1 VRRIVACRW
10 LSARTVFRAALAA
23 AIPAKAAPAA
33 ALTANSTAASVPCVA
48 IRHLAIEASEKAERV
63 PARPRRGIAHAGSR
77 KHARVAG
84 DGACVQRAHHQ
95 ASGGM
100 TMARNQQ
107 DAQKS
112 QTQENQ
118 SAGNTEGS
126 AQRAGQRGEQQRQ
139 IDVNRENGGT
149 TGTQVAGTG
158 ARSSPA
164 RQGAGGMTGGR
175 GQLQSSILP
184 ALMAN
189 PALMTRAFMS
199 NPFAFADA
207 MSQEMDRLFS
217 TAGGD
222 LVTTG
227 RQGSGRGPMQWVP
240 AMEIRQRDDGLVI
253 HADLPGLSPDDV
265 HVELEN
271 GVLTIS
277 GERRESSE
285 DRQEGRYHSERSY
298 GAFSRS
304 IALPENIDEE
314 QVNARFENGVL
325 EVTVPVPQQQQQRGR
340 RVPIQS
346 GASQQRGQQNT
357 SQQSASQ
364 QNASQQTGSQQRGAQ
379 QGSSQQTS
387 HQTGAETATR

>member
-1 VRRIVACRW
+1 
-10 LSARTVFRAALAA
+10 
-23 AIPAKAAPAA
+23 
-33 ALTANSTAASVPCVA
+33 
-48 IRHLAIEASEKAERV
+48 
-63 PARPRRGIAHAGSR
+63 
-77 KHARVAG
+77 
-84 DGACVQRAHHQ
+84 
-95 ASGGM
+95 M

-107 DAQKS
+107 DAQRS
-112 QTQENQ
+112 QSQENQ
-118 SAGNTEGS
+118 SAGNTEAS
-126 AQRAGQRGEQQRQ
+126 AQRAGQHGDQQRQ

-158 ARSSPA
+158 ARNSPS
-164 RQGAGGMTGGR
+164 RQGAGAMTGR
-175 GQLQSSILP
+175 GQMQSSILP

-222 LVTTG
+222 LMTTG
-227 RQGSGRGPMQWVP
+227 GRQTGSGARGRGPMQWVP

-253 HADLPGLSPDDV
+253 HADLPGLTPDDV

-277 GERRESSE
+277 GERRDSSE

-304 IALPENIDEE
+304 IALPEGIDED

-325 EVTVPVPQQQQQRGR
+325 EVTVPTPQHQQQRGR

-346 GASQQRGQQNT
+346 GASQQRGQQSGQKNASPQKA
-357 SQQSASQ
+357 SQQS
-364 QNASQQTGSQQRGAQ
+364 GAQ
-379 QGSSQQTS
+379 AGS
-387 HQTGAETATR
+387 R